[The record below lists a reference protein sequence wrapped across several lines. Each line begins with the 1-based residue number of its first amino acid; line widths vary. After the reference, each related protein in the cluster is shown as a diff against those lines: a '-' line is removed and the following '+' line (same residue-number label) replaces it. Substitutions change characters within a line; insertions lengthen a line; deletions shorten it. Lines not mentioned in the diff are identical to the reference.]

1 MTFSTDTY
9 TQRRQRLMHTVGQ
22 GLILLMGN
30 GEAPM
35 NYKANT
41 YRFRQDSTFIYYFGI
56 DRAGLAALLDCESG
70 EVTVFGDELTMDDI
84 VWTGPQP
91 TIADQAA
98 AAGVSQTAPYAQL
111 GERLSVGRTQ
121 GRKVHFLPPYRGEN
135 SIQLQ
140 SWLYVKPS
148 EARAQA
154 SEALIRAVVAQR
166 SIKTAEE
173 IAELEKATSIT
184 SRMHRRAMETA
195 RPGILEAEVAAHA
208 RAVALAADGDL
219 SFPIICSVDGQTL
232 HNHHHHNMMEDGRL
246 LLVDTGAEIPS
257 RYVGDMTRTFPVG
270 KAFTE
275 KQREVYQVVLDSQ
288 LAAIDMLAPGVAYR
302 DVHAKSATVIAEGL
316 SELGLMKG
324 DPAEAVAAGAHALFF
339 PHGLGH
345 MMGIDVHDMED
356 LGEDYVGYNEEITRS
371 KLFGT
376 AYLRLGRK
384 LEPGFVLT
392 VEPGIYFIPE
402 LTDMWR
408 SQGKFSEFLNYDRIN
423 EYRDFGGIRIE
434 DDYVITEDGGRLL
447 GEPAP
452 KTVEDVE
459 MVRAAALG

>member
-1 MTFSTDTY
+1 MIFSKETY
-9 TQRRQRLMHTVGQ
+9 TQRRQTLMNRVQT

-41 YRFRQDSTFIYYFGI
+41 YRFRQDSTFLYYFGI
-56 DRAGLAALLDCESG
+56 DRTGLGAILDCESG

-84 VWTGPQP
+84 VWTGPQT
-91 TIADQAA
+91 TIAEQA
-98 AAGVSQTAPYAQL
+98 SQV
-111 GERLSVGRTQ
+111 GVGRTDTYANLGAHLASARTK
-121 GRKVHFLPPYRGEN
+121 GREVHFLPPYRGEN
-135 SIQLQ
+135 MIELQ
-140 SWLYVKPS
+140 RWLYIKPADAKS
-148 EARAQA
+148 KA
-154 SEALIRAVVAQR
+154 STTLIKAVVAQR
-166 SIKTAEE
+166 SIKSAEE
-173 IAELEKATSIT
+173 VAELEKATTVT
-184 SRMHRRAMETA
+184 SRMHRRAMEVTK
-195 RPGILEAEVAAHA
+195 PGMLEAEVAAQA
-208 RAVALAADGDL
+208 RAIALAADGDL

-232 HNHHHHNMMEDGRL
+232 HNHHHHNILEEGRL

-257 RYVGDMTRTFPVG
+257 RYVGDMTRTFPTG
-270 KAFTE
+270 KSFTQ
-275 KQREVYQVVLDSQ
+275 KQREVYQIVLDSQ
-288 LAAIDMLAPGVAYR
+288 MAAIDMLAPGVAYR
-302 DVHAKSATVIAEGL
+302 DVHNRSAIVIAQGL
-316 SELGLMKG
+316 SDLGLMKG

-356 LGEDYVGYNEEITRS
+356 LGENYVGYNEEITRS
-371 KLFGT
+371 DLFGT
-376 AYLRLGRK
+376 AYLRLGRR

-408 SQGKFSEFLNYDRIN
+408 NEGKFESFLNYDRID

-434 DDYVITEDGGRLL
+434 DDYLITETGGQLL
-447 GEPAP
+447 GEAAP

-459 MVRAAALG
+459 TVRAAAIG